1 MISKQQLYQIER
13 NKERYWIH
21 GWSEGY
27 FDINDRGNVIIRTC
41 GEGVPVELNALMKVL
56 VSGGIEPPILFRF
69 DGILKDR
76 IDRLHFAFES
86 AIGEFQYQNIYQLAY
101 PIKVNQQ
108 RHVVDV
114 IRTSGKEYKLGL
126 EVGSKPELLA
136 MLSVHDAEGAL
147 LLCNG
152 YKDAEYVEL
161 GLLARKIGRRSIIT
175 IEQSY
180 ELDLVLDIAEKHG
193 LEAEIGLRMNPSGK
207 GSGRWAGSSGEL
219 AKFGLHI
226 HEIIHCIEKLK
237 KKKKEHWLKLLH
249 FHIGSQVT
257 SIVPIKKA
265 LREATRMYTEIA
277 KLCPSISFFN
287 VGGGLGIDY
296 DGSKTSHD
304 SSVDYSMEEY
314 ARDVVYAIQEACDA
328 QGLFHPVIVSESGRA
343 LVAHHSL
350 LVTEVMDVSSL
361 LESKSEIEP
370 PPSRHPILVEFYE
383 LYQIVEPKN
392 CHEIFHDVIHLQE
405 NTIQEFTRGKME
417 LVERAYADRIYWHL
431 IYKIRRLS
439 KKLNYVPR
447 DIERLDEKL
456 LDIYFCNFSVFQSL
470 PDAWAIDQIF
480 PVMPIH
486 RLNEKPSRRAQVV
499 DLSCDS
505 DGKIEKYVG
514 SKKIQDHLPLHEFD
528 PSVPYYLGIFLV
540 GAYQEILGGFHNL
553 FGDTNT
559 VHVDLD
565 DNGRWKIKHQI
576 EGDTMSQVLGYVQYS
591 TPDLIERLR
600 RSIEKALREGRL
612 TNEESALLTHH
623 YKQALDSYTYLV
635 VEQSNNGSS
644 LTLSES
650 LNMLR

>member
-1 MISKQQLYQIER
+1 MASKQQLYQVER
-13 NKERYWIH
+13 NKERYWTH

-27 FDINDRGNVIIRTC
+27 FDVNDRGNVIVRPS
-41 GEGVPVELNALMKVL
+41 GEGASIELNALMKTL
-56 VSGGIEPPILFRF
+56 VSRGIEAPILFRF
-69 DGILKDR
+69 DGIIKDR
-76 IDRLHFAFES
+76 IDRLHLAFES
-86 AIGEFQYQNIYQLAY
+86 AISEFQYKNIYQLAY

-108 RHVVDV
+108 RHIVDV
-114 IRTSGKEYKLGL
+114 IRTSGKKYKLGL

-136 MLSVHDAEGAL
+136 MLSVHDTEGTF

-152 YKDAEYVEL
+152 YKDAEYIEL

-180 ELDLVLDIAEKHG
+180 ELDLVLEIAEKHG
-193 LEAEIGLRMNPSGK
+193 LEAEIGLRMNPSSK

-237 KKKKEHWLKLLH
+237 RENKEHWLKLMH
-249 FHIGSQVT
+249 FHIGSQIT

-314 ARDVVYAIQEACDA
+314 ARDVVYAIGEGCDKEN
-328 QGLFHPVIVSESGRA
+328 LPHPVIVSESGRA
-343 LVAHHSL
+343 LVAHHSI

-361 LESKSEIEP
+361 LESKNGIGP
-370 PPSRHPILVEFYE
+370 PPTEHPILVEFYE
-383 LYQIVEPKN
+383 LYETVEPKN

-405 NTIQEFTRGKME
+405 NTIQEFTQGKMG
-417 LVERAYADRIYWHL
+417 LVERAYADRIYRHL
-431 IYKIRRLS
+431 IYKIRQLS
-439 KKLNYVPR
+439 KKLSYVPR
-447 DIERLDEKL
+447 DIERLDDKL

-486 RLNEKPSRRAQVV
+486 RLNEKPTRRAQVV

-505 DGKIEKYVG
+505 DGKIERYVG
-514 SKKIQDHLPLHEFD
+514 SKKIQNFIPLHDFD
-528 PSVPYYLGIFLV
+528 YSSPYYLGIFLV
-540 GAYQEILGGFHNL
+540 GAYQEILGGLHNL
-553 FGDTNT
+553 FGDTNA

-565 DNGRWKIKHQI
+565 ENGNWEIKHQI
-576 EGDTMSQVLGYVQYS
+576 EGDTMSQVLSYVQYS

-600 RSIEKALREGRL
+600 LSIEKALREGQL
-612 TNEESALLTHH
+612 TNEESALLTRH

-635 VEQSNNGSS
+635 VEQPNTESTSTLSSS
-644 LTLSES
+644 LGIV
-650 LNMLR
+650 R